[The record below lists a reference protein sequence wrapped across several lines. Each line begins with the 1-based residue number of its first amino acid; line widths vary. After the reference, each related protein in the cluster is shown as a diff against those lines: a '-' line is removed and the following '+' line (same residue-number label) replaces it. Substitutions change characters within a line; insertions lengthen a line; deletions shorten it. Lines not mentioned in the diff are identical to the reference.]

1 MMIYKKLNVGSKMEH
16 KITRLFSII
25 FIFSFAC
32 FVNAQVYL
40 ADSCRVTFFSDG
52 ILEDIEAVSVMP
64 EGSTYAA
71 YNSTNGK
78 FSFKIPI
85 KSFHFENSLMQ
96 EHFNENYME
105 SDKYPFALFKGTI
118 ENKDGSGMAKGEFTV
133 HGVMKTRDIKGS
145 IDKGEK
151 GLTITSEFW
160 VKTADHKIKIPKLL
174 VKNLAEEIKV
184 NVYCEF
190 KE

>member
-1 MMIYKKLNVGSKMEH
+1 MEH
-16 KITRLFSII
+16 KITKRLYSILI
-25 FIFSFAC
+25 VFLC
-32 FVNAQVYL
+32 TCYVNAQVYL

-52 ILEDIEAVSVMP
+52 ILEDIEAISVMP

-71 YNSTNGK
+71 YNESNGK

-85 KSFHFENSLMQ
+85 KSFQFENSLMQ

-105 SDKYPFALFKGTI
+105 SDKFPFALFKGTI
-118 ENKDGSGMAKGEFTV
+118 DNKDGAGLAKGDFTV
-133 HGVMKTRDIKGS
+133 HGITKSREIKGS
-145 IDKGEK
+145 IDKSK
-151 GLTITSEFW
+151 GLVITSEFW

-190 KE
+190 KPKE

>member
-1 MMIYKKLNVGSKMEH
+1 MVLWRIKSLIY
-16 KITRLFSII
+16 I
-25 FIFSFAC
+25 FFISTSLS
-32 FVNAQVYL
+32 AQVYL
-40 ADSCRVTFFSDG
+40 ADSCRVSFFSDG
-52 ILEDIEAVSVMP
+52 IIEDIEAVSVMP

-71 YNSTNGK
+71 YNSANGK

-105 SDKYPFALFKGTI
+105 SDKFPFALFKGAI
-118 ENKDGSGMAKGEFTV
+118 ANKEGSGLAEGDFTV
-133 HGVMKTRDIKGS
+133 HGVAKAREIKGS
-145 IDKGEK
+145 VNNTEK
-151 GLTITSEFW
+151 GLTVSSEFW

-174 VKNLAEEIKV
+174 VKNLAEKIKV

-190 KE
+190 KLKE